1 MSKKV
6 KFLIILLTCLGL
18 IINPDIVRADT
29 VISANIEN
37 ASKGQWQTVP
47 LPVDKKDWMQGVHTS
62 LLPNGK
68 VLVVNGSSNRNTLV
82 QEGTSNKF
90 IDGVNGRD
98 YAVVDNSA
106 LFDPK
111 TNTFERISSPNAIE
125 NKQSNDPFC
134 SANVHLPDGNV
145 LFISGSHRY
154 YPGEK
159 FEGSKQTNLY
169 NWDTENPQDQTK
181 TWSTVGQLREG
192 RWYPTPI
199 TLATGELVIFSG
211 LKYDKPNQITPSI
224 EIFDPKTNKFQYIDL
239 TYVENSPF
247 NTKIEYTDNYTYTVV
262 KKDEKGRP
270 IDENGDLIP
279 GDPTNKLVK
288 ETLSGSRKID
298 AYDSIDLY
306 PRIFPTPDGKLLITG
321 DGAGKSPLEIHESNK
336 TYLMSLK
343 KDINGKFTVS
353 FEIGPDRKNISK
365 VYGTGILDPNKE
377 GDVLLMGGII
387 GTNDINFGRPY
398 QGKKENDSFEKNSYN
413 YNLAAKGVR
422 TADTLERW
430 SAEKGEWKIY
440 PKFLNKPRA
449 MGQAVIL
456 PTKQILVV
464 NGGEYGE
471 YKPIFEPL
479 LMTADKS
486 SPGGYKT
493 EPMNPGKFPR
503 LYHNNAV
510 LLPDARVLVIGGN
523 PSRAARSKDG
533 KVHVDVLPDPKNYYT
548 IPQFKDKDGNV
559 QTFDLDKYYQDPKAY
574 FVDGDP
580 EPFVPAETWQAEI
593 FTPPYLLKAGPRP
606 EFVKAPDT
614 LKYGAEGTA
623 VLNNTNKPGSLV
635 LIKLSSGTHSFDF
648 GQRLADLKI
657 RPLLSLSNT
666 LSVTFTAPTN
676 ANLYPPGYYMMF
688 YVNDDGVPSEAK
700 FVKLE
705 Q

>member
-1 MSKKV
+1 
-6 KFLIILLTCLGL
+6 
-18 IINPDIVRADT
+18 N
-29 VISANIEN
+29 
-37 ASKGQWQTVP
+37 
-47 LPVDKKDWMQGVHTS
+47 H
-62 LLPNGK
+62 
-68 VLVVNGSSNRNTLV
+68 
-82 QEGTSNKF
+82 
-90 IDGVNGRD
+90 
-98 YAVVDNSA
+98 Y
-106 LFDPK
+106 
-111 TNTFERISSPNAIE
+111 
-125 NKQSNDPFC
+125 
-134 SANVHLPDGNV
+134 
-145 LFISGSHRY
+145 
-154 YPGEK
+154 
-159 FEGSKQTNLY
+159 
-169 NWDTENPQDQTK
+169 
-181 TWSTVGQLREG
+181 
-192 RWYPTPI
+192 
-199 TLATGELVIFSG
+199 
-211 LKYDKPNQITPSI
+211 
-224 EIFDPKTNKFQYIDL
+224 
-239 TYVENSPF
+239 
-247 NTKIEYTDNYTYTVV
+247 
-262 KKDEKGRP
+262 
-270 IDENGDLIP
+270 
-279 GDPTNKLVK
+279 
-288 ETLSGSRKID
+288 
-298 AYDSIDLY
+298 
-306 PRIFPTPDGKLLITG
+306 
-321 DGAGKSPLEIHESNK
+321 
-336 TYLMSLK
+336 
-343 KDINGKFTVS
+343 
-353 FEIGPDRKNISK
+353 
-365 VYGTGILDPNKE
+365 
-377 GDVLLMGGII
+377 
-387 GTNDINFGRPY
+387 
-398 QGKKENDSFEKNSYN
+398 FEKNSYN

-440 PKFLNKPRA
+440 PNFLNKPRA

-559 QTFDLDKYYQDPKAY
+559 QTFELDKYYQDPKAY

-593 FTPPYLLKAGPRP
+593 FTPPYLLKARPRP

-705 Q
+705 

>member
-1 MSKKV
+1 
-6 KFLIILLTCLGL
+6 
-18 IINPDIVRADT
+18 
-29 VISANIEN
+29 
-37 ASKGQWQTVP
+37 
-47 LPVDKKDWMQGVHTS
+47 
-62 LLPNGK
+62 
-68 VLVVNGSSNRNTLV
+68 SSNRNTLV

-106 LFDPK
+106 LFDPT
-111 TNTFERISSPNAIE
+111 TNTFERISSPKPILVLDE
-125 NKQSNDPFC
+125 KTKDLKTKTNDPFC
-134 SANVHLPDGNV
+134 SANVHLPDGDV

-169 NWDTENPQDQTK
+169 KWDTENPQDQTK
-181 TWSTVGQLREG
+181 TWSTVGELREG

-199 TLATGELVIFSG
+199 TLATGEIVIFSG

-224 EIFDPKTNKFQYIDL
+224 EIFDPNTKDETKKFQYIDL

-247 NTKIEYTDNYTYTVV
+247 NTKIEYTDNYTY
-262 KKDEKGRP
+262 
-270 IDENGDLIP
+270 NGQQ
-279 GDPTNKLVK
+279 V
-288 ETLSGSRKID
+288 SRKID

-343 KDINGKFTVS
+343 KDVNGKFTVS
-353 FEIGPDRKNISK
+353 FEIGPERKDISK

-377 GDVLLMGGII
+377 GDVLLIGGII

-398 QGKKENDSFEKNSYN
+398 QGKKENGSFEKNSYN

-430 SAEKGEWKIY
+430 SAPKNPGEKGQWTTYSE
-440 PKFLNKPRA
+440 FLGKPRA

-479 LMTADKS
+479 LMTADES
-486 SPGGYKT
+486 SPSGYKT
-493 EPMNPGKFPR
+493 EGMNPGKFPR
-503 LYHNNAV
+503 LYHNNAL

-523 PSRAARSKDG
+523 PSRAGRSKDG
-533 KVHVDVLPDPKNYYT
+533 KVHLDVLPDPKNYYT
-548 IPQFKDKDGNV
+548 IPQFKEMGASGMVNT
-559 QTFDLDKYYQDPKAY
+559 TFNLEEYYKNPNRY

-580 EPFVPAETWQAEI
+580 EPFVPAENWQAEI

-606 EFVKAPDT
+606 EFIQAPDT
-614 LKYGAEGTA
+614 LKYGKQDTV
-623 VLNNTNKPGSLV
+623 VLNTTNNPGSLV

-648 GQRLADLKI
+648 GQRLADLSVTKVL
-657 RPLLSLSNT
+657 PLQDSGLV
-666 LSVTFTAPTN
+666 VTFTAPKN

-705 Q
+705 A

>member
-18 IINPDIVRADT
+18 IINPDIVRAESIT
-29 VISANIEN
+29 SANIN
-37 ASKGQWQTVP
+37 TSKGQWETVP
-47 LPVDKKDWMQGVHTS
+47 LPAKDWMQGVHTS
-62 LLPNGK
+62 LLPNGQ
-68 VLVVNGSSNRNTLV
+68 VLIVNGSSNRNTLV
-82 QEGTSNKF
+82 QDGTGNKF
-90 IDGVNGRD
+90 IDGVNGKD
-98 YAVVDNSA
+98 NAVVDNSA

-111 TNTFERISSPNAIE
+111 SKTFKRINSPSALQNG
-125 NKQSNDPFC
+125 QSNDPFC
-134 SANVHLPDGNV
+134 SANVHLEDGNV

-169 NWDTENPQDQTK
+169 NWKDQ
-181 TWSTVGQLREG
+181 TWSTVGPLQEG

-199 TLATGELVIFSG
+199 TLATGEIVIFSG

-224 EIFDPKTNKFQYIDL
+224 EIFDPKTKNFQYIDL

-247 NTKIEYTDNYTYTVV
+247 NTKVEYTDNYTYTVV
-262 KKDEKGRP
+262 KKDENDKP
-270 IDENGDLIP
+270 ITIKDENGKLIVA
-279 GDPTNKLVK
+279 T
-288 ETLSGSRKID
+288 ETLQGSRKID

-306 PRIFPTPDGKLLITG
+306 PRIFPTADGKLLITG

-343 KDINGKFTVS
+343 KDINGKFAVS
-353 FEIGPDRKNISK
+353 FEIGPDRQNISK

-398 QGKKENDSFEKNSYN
+398 LGKYNDDLKS
-413 YNLAAKGVR
+413 KGVKV
-422 TADTLERW
+422 ADTLERW
-430 SAEKGEWKIY
+430 SAPKNPGDKGQWTTY
-440 PKFLNKPRA
+440 SGFLDKPRA
-449 MGQAVIL
+449 MNQAVIL

-479 LMTADKS
+479 LMTPNES

-493 EPMNPGKFPR
+493 EAMNPGKFPR

-523 PSRAARSKDG
+523 PSRAARSQDG
-533 KVHVDVLPDPKNYYT
+533 KVHLDVLPDPKNYYT
-548 IPQFKDKDGNV
+548 IPQLKDKDGNV
-559 QTFDLDKYYQDPKAY
+559 QTFDLEKYYQDPKTY
-574 FVDGDP
+574 FVEGDK

-593 FTPPYLLKAGPRP
+593 FTPPYLLKKIPRP
-606 EFVKAPDT
+606 EISQAPT
-614 LKYGAEGTA
+614 SLKYGQLSSV
-623 VLNNTNKPGSLV
+623 VLANIKPDTIKTGSLV

-648 GQRLADLKI
+648 GQRLADVKI
-657 RPLLSLSNT
+657 QEVLSLLQGSG
-666 LSVTFTAPTN
+666 LLGVKFIAPTN
-676 ANLYPPGYYMMF
+676 ASLYPPGYYMMF
-688 YVNDDGVPSEAK
+688 YVNNDGIPSEAK

-705 Q
+705 V

>member
-1 MSKKV
+1 MHKKV
-6 KFLIILLTCLGL
+6 TFLIILLTCLGL
-18 IINPDIVRADT
+18 ILNPDIVRADT
-29 VISANIEN
+29 AISANIES
-37 ASKGQWQTVP
+37 ATKGQWQTVP
-47 LPVDKKDWMQGVHTS
+47 LPLDKKDWMQGVHTS

-68 VLVVNGSSNRNTLV
+68 VLIVNGSSNRNTLV
-82 QEGTSNKF
+82 QDDTGNKF

-98 YAVVDNSA
+98 YAVVNNSA

-111 TNTFERISSPNAIE
+111 TNTFERIPSPPSLQNG
-125 NKQSNDPFC
+125 QSNDPFC

-169 NWDTENPQDQTK
+169 KWDTKNPQNTENPQEQT
-181 TWSTVGQLREG
+181 TPWSTVGSFLKEG
-192 RWYPTPI
+192 RWYPSPI
-199 TLATGELVIFSG
+199 TLADGKLVIFSG

-224 EIFDPKTNKFQYIDL
+224 EIFDPTTKEFQYIDL

-247 NTKIEYTDNYTYTVV
+247 NTKITYQDNYTHNNQQV
-262 KKDEKGRP
+262 
-270 IDENGDLIP
+270 
-279 GDPTNKLVK
+279 
-288 ETLSGSRKID
+288 SRTID

-306 PRIFPTPDGKLLITG
+306 PRIFPTADGKLLITG

-343 KDINGKFTVS
+343 QDSLGKFSVS
-353 FEIGPDRKNISK
+353 FEIGPDRKEISK

-398 QGKKENDSFEKNSYN
+398 LGKKENGAFEKDSYN
-413 YNLAAKGVR
+413 DNLAKKGVR
-422 TADTLERW
+422 IAKSLERW
-430 SAEKGEWKIY
+430 SAPKNSDEKGTWEIY
-440 PKFLNKPRA
+440 PDFFDKPRS
-449 MGQAVIL
+449 MNQAVIL
-456 PTKQILVV
+456 PTKQILTV

-479 LMTADKS
+479 LMTADS
-486 SPGGYKT
+486 LSPGGYKT
-493 EPMNPGKFPR
+493 EAMSPGKFPR

-523 PSRAARSKDG
+523 PSRAARKQDG
-533 KVHVDVLPDPKNYYT
+533 TVRVDVLPDPKNYYT
-548 IPQFKDKDGNV
+548 IPKLYTEPQLKDKSGNV
-559 QTFDLDKYYQDPKAY
+559 QTFDLDKYYEDPKTY

-580 EPFVPAETWQAEI
+580 EPFVPAEIWQAEI
-593 FTPPYLLKAGPRP
+593 FTPPYLFKEGQRP
-606 EFVKAPDT
+606 EIVTAPKT
-614 LKYGAEGTA
+614 LKYGQSST
-623 VLNNTNKPGSLV
+623 VSLTNATSKGSLV
-635 LIKLSSGTHSFDF
+635 LTKLSSGTHSFDY

-657 RPLLSLSNT
+657 KNVAADNST
-666 LSVTFTAPTN
+666 LDFQAPTN

-688 YVNDDGVPSEAK
+688 YVNDIGKPSEAK

-705 Q
+705 A

>member
-1 MSKKV
+1 MSRKV

-18 IINPDIVRADT
+18 IINPDIVKADT
-29 VISANIEN
+29 LISANIEN

-111 TNTFERISSPNAIE
+111 TNTFERISSPNALE

-134 SANVHLPDGNV
+134 SANLHLPDGNV

-169 NWDTENPQDQTK
+169 KWDTENPQDQTK

-199 TLATGELVIFSG
+199 TLATGEIVIFSG

-224 EIFDPKTNKFQYIDL
+224 EIFDPKTKKFQYIDL

-247 NTKIEYTDNYTYTVV
+247 NTKVEYTDNYTYNDKQV
-262 KKDEKGRP
+262 
-270 IDENGDLIP
+270 
-279 GDPTNKLVK
+279 
-288 ETLSGSRKID
+288 SRKID

-336 TYLMSLK
+336 TYLMSLT
-343 KDINGKFTVS
+343 KDSKGEFTVS
-353 FEIGPDRKNISK
+353 FEIGPERKEISK

-471 YKPIFEPL
+471 YKPIFDPL

-486 SPGGYKT
+486 SPSGYKT
-493 EPMNPGKFPR
+493 EAMNPGKFPR

-606 EFVKAPDT
+606 EFTKAPET
-614 LKYGAEGTA
+614 LKYGERGKV
-623 VLNNTNKPGSLV
+623 VLNTTSKSGSLV

-657 RPLLSLSNT
+657 KSLEIYPNNPNK
-666 LSVTFTAPTN
+666 LSVKFTAPKN

>member
-1 MSKKV
+1 
-6 KFLIILLTCLGL
+6 
-18 IINPDIVRADT
+18 
-29 VISANIEN
+29 
-37 ASKGQWQTVP
+37 
-47 LPVDKKDWMQGVHTS
+47 
-62 LLPNGK
+62 
-68 VLVVNGSSNRNTLV
+68 SSNRNTLV

-106 LFDPK
+106 LFDPT
-111 TNTFERISSPNAIE
+111 TNTFERISSPKPILVLDE
-125 NKQSNDPFC
+125 KTKDLKTKTNDPFC
-134 SANVHLPDGNV
+134 SANVHLPDGDV

-169 NWDTENPQDQTK
+169 KWDTENPQDQTK
-181 TWSTVGQLREG
+181 TWSTVGELREG

-199 TLATGELVIFSG
+199 TLATGEIVIFSG

-224 EIFDPKTNKFQYIDL
+224 EIFDPNTKDETKKFQYIDL

-247 NTKIEYTDNYTYTVV
+247 NTKIEYTDNYTY
-262 KKDEKGRP
+262 
-270 IDENGDLIP
+270 NGQQ
-279 GDPTNKLVK
+279 V
-288 ETLSGSRKID
+288 SRKID

-343 KDINGKFTVS
+343 KDVNGKFTVS
-353 FEIGPDRKNISK
+353 FEIGPERKDISK

-377 GDVLLMGGII
+377 GDVLLIGGII

-398 QGKKENDSFEKNSYN
+398 QGKKENGSFEKNSYN

-430 SAEKGEWKIY
+430 SAPKNPGEKGQWTTYSE
-440 PKFLNKPRA
+440 FLGKPRA

-479 LMTADKS
+479 LMTADES
-486 SPGGYKT
+486 SPSGYKT
-493 EPMNPGKFPR
+493 EGMNPGKFPR
-503 LYHNNAV
+503 LYHNNAL

-523 PSRAARSKDG
+523 PSRAGRSKDG
-533 KVHVDVLPDPKNYYT
+533 KVHLDVLPDPKNYYT
-548 IPQFKDKDGNV
+548 IPQFKEMGASGMVNT
-559 QTFDLDKYYQDPKAY
+559 TFNLEEYYKNPNRY

-580 EPFVPAETWQAEI
+580 EPFVPAENWQAEI

-606 EFVKAPDT
+606 EFIQAPDT
-614 LKYGAEGTA
+614 LKYGKQDTV
-623 VLNNTNKPGSLV
+623 VLNTTNKPGSLV

-648 GQRLADLKI
+648 GQRLADLSVTKVL
-657 RPLLSLSNT
+657 PLQDSGLV
-666 LSVTFTAPTN
+666 VTFTAPKN

-705 Q
+705 A